1 MSETVSF
8 TLGVAGASSPAPFG
22 LSEGFLEV
30 DFGAAAP
37 FAQADFLVV
46 EAFKAV
52 LAHGCLSVPA
62 AVGIGAYHDK
72 TLGSPRGL

>member
-1 MSETVSF
+1 MDRDEQRGRRGAARRQALTESVE
-8 TLGVAGASSPAPFG
+8 VADASDM
-22 LSEGFLEV
+22 L
-30 DFGAAAP
+30 GAAAP

-46 EAFKAV
+46 EAFKTV

-72 TLGSPRGL
+72 TLGSPR